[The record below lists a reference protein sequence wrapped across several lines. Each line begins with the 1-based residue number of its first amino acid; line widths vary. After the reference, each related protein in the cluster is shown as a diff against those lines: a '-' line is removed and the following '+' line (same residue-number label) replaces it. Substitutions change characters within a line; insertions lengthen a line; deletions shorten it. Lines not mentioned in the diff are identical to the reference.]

1 MKKAL
6 AALFI
11 IAILFCGCEPA
22 ANKKA
27 DVITEN
33 GEYFLR
39 VYYGQRLGSH
49 DIKVATAF
57 DSVDEIKRLIKTNS
71 FTDIQI
77 NGMYNTFYTVK
88 GDTNLLPII
97 DPDKILVPVFNGEC
111 DYYRLG
117 FINRTFWCEIKTTY
131 KDAEYKLNF
140 DTSYNPNASADS
152 YKESFYQE
160 VQEEKYE
167 EHLEYTED
175 GITKQAL
182 IYPSGKKTVQYET
195 VIGNISYYVLEKRQA
210 TDAESND
217 NFAFFGKA
225 EGVGSFYL
233 RIYTKNNMDNETI
246 RWIMESIEL
255 KKA

>member
-11 IAILFCGCEPA
+11 IAILFCGCGPA

-88 GDTNLLPII
+88 GDTDLLPII

-111 DYYRLG
+111 DY
-117 FINRTFWCEIKTTY
+117 
-131 KDAEYKLNF
+131 
-140 DTSYNPNASADS
+140 
-152 YKESFYQE
+152 
-160 VQEEKYE
+160 
-167 EHLEYTED
+167 
-175 GITKQAL
+175 
-182 IYPSGKKTVQYET
+182 
-195 VIGNISYYVLEKRQA
+195 
-210 TDAESND
+210 
-217 NFAFFGKA
+217 
-225 EGVGSFYL
+225 
-233 RIYTKNNMDNETI
+233 
-246 RWIMESIEL
+246 
-255 KKA
+255 